1 MADDAVPAVSVVH
14 PPCRLPNAQSSM
26 PESQIFV
33 PFMGDGFVFS
43 QTITR
48 VESPHSVMVERMVE
62 SWLIPQNI

>member
-1 MADDAVPAVSVVH
+1 M
-14 PPCRLPNAQSSM
+14 PNAQSSM

-62 SWLIPQNI
+62 SWLIPQNM